1 MEEYME
7 IVLELVVKDVEKA
20 AEFYT
25 KYLDFKIDFTEFE
38 PVSWIQL
45 SNGNTRLMLVTYDFT
60 KNDIKDFKE
69 YTRSTNLY
77 KFMYD
82 DLDKVKELYERLKKD
97 NKDIFIE
104 FRQAAYRYEFG
115 VYDEDKNM
123 ILVTKETI

>member
-1 MEEYME
+1 ME

-69 YTRSTNLY
+69 YTRSTNIY

>member
-1 MEEYME
+1 ME

-69 YTRSTNLY
+69 YTRSTNIY

-104 FRQAAYRYEFG
+104 FREAAYRYEFG

>member
-1 MEEYME
+1 MEVVIEF
-7 IVLELVVKDVEKA
+7 VVKDVNKA

-45 SNGNTRLMLVTYDFT
+45 SNGNTRIMLVTYDFT
-60 KNDIKDFKE
+60 KNDIENFKE
-69 YTRSTNLY
+69 YTRSTNIY

-82 DLDKVKELYERLKKD
+82 DLDKIKELYERLKKD

-104 FRQAAYRYEFG
+104 FREAAYRYEFG